1 MNSYLT
7 LTKTFIAAIGMSKA
21 QDKRR
26 KIMIIILS
34 LFAVFGVLLPVAIA
48 VGVLVKLMT
57 ETLMPIGCEALGIQ
71 LMFHIICL
79 FTVIFGINVI
89 FNEFYFSND
98 IEYLLPWPLRA
109 YQIVA
114 SKFTAAFYNENIM
127 QFILVLSCIIG
138 FGIGSK
144 MGIMNWLLSIIGIIT
159 LPVIP
164 LAYCGILSML
174 IMAFTKIIRNKDMI
188 QKISVALIF
197 IMVIALVSSIGFLQ
211 NMDIDTYVET
221 LASGDQTFFT
231 VMNYIFPNVPLFVKT
246 FSEGNLP
253 AFLLYIAVNA
263 AVITIMLLLSEKLYF
278 KGVIGLTSSDSR
290 SGKKDIDKLLASC
303 KQHNPAFSYFM
314 KEVRILMRT
323 PVFFTNCIAIN
334 FLWPIF
340 VYAMIKIQHFE
351 ISLEQLR
358 LLYMQKD
365 LKIQLLF
372 LLGIVG
378 ISIIVAAINSLSSNA
393 ISREGKHFSFMK
405 YIPVPYFTQWN
416 VKAFVGILFPA
427 AGVLIFF
434 LPVCILI
441 RIPFVHIVL
450 FTLLSLMSITFVS
463 HMGIYIDSIQPK
475 LIWDDEMSALR
486 ENYNTFFSMAVS
498 IAFTAIVCVGGF
510 FLFCNTKISIGFTAL
525 ILILILAAA
534 NLIVLILTA
543 KSGVRN
549 IEEQEEA

>member
-7 LTKTFIAAIGMSKA
+7 LTKTFIAAISMSA
-21 QDKRR
+21 PQDKRR
-26 KIMIIILS
+26 KIMIVILS
-34 LFAVFGVLLPVAIA
+34 LFGIFGVLLPVAIA
-48 VGVLVKLMT
+48 VGILVKLMT
-57 ETLMPIGCEALGIQ
+57 ETLIPIGCESLGIQ
-71 LMFHIICL
+71 LMFHVICL

-109 YQIVA
+109 YQIIA
-114 SKFTAAFYNENIM
+114 SKFTAAFYNENMM
-127 QFILVLSCIIG
+127 QFVLVLSCIIG

-144 MGIMNWLLSIIGIIT
+144 MGILNWLLSIIGIIT
-159 LPVIP
+159 LPIIP
-164 LAYCGILSML
+164 LAYCGILSMVM
-174 IMAFTKIIRNKDMI
+174 MAFTKLICSKDMI
-188 QKISVALIF
+188 QRISVALIF

-221 LASGDQTFFT
+221 LAAGDQTFFT

-246 FSEGNLP
+246 FSEGSFP
-253 AFLLYIAVNA
+253 AFLGYIAVNA
-263 AVITIMLLLSEKLYF
+263 AVITIMLFLSEKLYF

-290 SGKKDIDKLLASC
+290 KKEQDITKLLTSC
-303 KQHNPAFSYFM
+303 KQHSPAYSYFM

-340 VYAMIKIQHFE
+340 VYAMLKIQHYE
-351 ISLEQLR
+351 IALEKLR
-358 LLYMQKD
+358 HLYAHRD
-365 LKIQLLF
+365 LRIQLFF

-378 ISIIVAAINSLSSNA
+378 ISVIVAAVNSLSSNA

-416 VKAFVGILFPA
+416 VKTFVGILFPA
-427 AGVLIFF
+427 IGVLVYF

-441 RIPFVHIVL
+441 RIPIVHIVL

-486 ENYNTFFSMAVS
+486 ENYNTFFSMAIS
-498 IAFTAIVCVGGF
+498 IAFTVVVCVGGF

-525 ILILILAAA
+525 ILVLILAAA
-534 NLIVLILTA
+534 NLVVLILTA

-549 IEEQEEA
+549 IEEQEET